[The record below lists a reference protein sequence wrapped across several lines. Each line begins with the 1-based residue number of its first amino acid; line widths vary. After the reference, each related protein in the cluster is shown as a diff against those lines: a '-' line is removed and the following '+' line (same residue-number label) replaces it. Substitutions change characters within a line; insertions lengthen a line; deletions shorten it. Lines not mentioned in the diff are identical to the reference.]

1 LTRTA
6 GFRTIAAKRRD
17 CSAITKKK
25 PNRTTETSVRTAP
38 DAAPREETMRKF
50 ALTAACAIGA
60 TLVASSAIAQEV
72 SLTIAAGQPLRA
84 MRPLSMVNS
93 YFVPEVTKRAQ
104 AAGIKINWKEAYAG
118 SLLKPTFVLQGVSD
132 GVADIGFE
140 PTIFHPDKLPLEQI
154 SFVTPFTTSDV
165 VLVGKTIDKMHA
177 QFPEYGKQYDKFG
190 VIRLA
195 GSSYDSYELFSTFAV
210 KGFDDVKGKKF
221 ATAGAALQWLR
232 GTGATPVQS
241 NMTLY
246 YNNAK
251 TGVID
256 GFIIF
261 PSAIPGMKYPEA
273 APFVTKVGFGAQ
285 YAAALIV
292 NKGVYNKLPA
302 ALQKILK
309 DVGQEWTARAD
320 KVQLDAGNDGFASV
334 PKFPNGTTFVFSRQ
348 EQTKWANAM
357 PNIAK
362 EWAARAEKE
371 GLPGNKVLAAYMDE
385 MRKAGAKPVRDWDK
399 K

>member
-1 LTRTA
+1 MRHTMNS
-6 GFRTIAAKRRD
+6 IAAILL
-17 CSAITKKK
+17 AGL
-25 PNRTTETSVRTAP
+25 
-38 DAAPREETMRKF
+38 AASP
-50 ALTAACAIGA
+50 AL
-60 TLVASSAIAQEV
+60 AQQEIN
-72 SLTIAAGQPLRA
+72 LTVAAGQPTRA
-84 MRPLSMVNS
+84 MKPLAMVS
-93 YFVPEVTKRAQ
+93 EFFIPEVNKRMQ
-104 AAGIKINWKEAYAG
+104 AAGLDKKYKINWKEAYAG

-132 GVADIGFE
+132 GIADIGFE

-154 SFVTPFTTSDV
+154 SFVTPFTTTDV

-177 QFPEYGKQYDKFG
+177 KFPEYRAQYDKFG

-195 GSSYDSYELFSTFAV
+195 GSSYDSYELFTTVEV
-210 KGFDDVKGKKF
+210 KKFDDVKGKKIS
-221 ATAGAALQWLR
+221 TAGAALQWVR

-261 PSAIPGMKYPEA
+261 PSSIPGMKYPEA
-273 APFVTKVGFGAQ
+273 APYVTKVGFGAQ
-285 YAAALIV
+285 YAAALII
-292 NKGVYNKLPA
+292 NKGVHAKLPPE
-302 ALQKILK
+302 LQKILREA
-309 DVGQEWTARAD
+309 GEAWTAAAD
-320 KVQLDAGNDGFASV
+320 KVQLDAGEDGFKSV
-334 PKFPNGTTFVFSRQ
+334 TGFPNGKTLVLPRE

-362 EWAARAEKE
+362 EWAERLDKD
-371 GLPGNKVLAAYMDE
+371 GQPGSKILAAYMDE
-385 MRKAGAKPVRDWDK
+385 MRGAGAKPVRDWDK